1 MPRTNGRGIRSG
13 PGRWYSGVILR
24 EMPSSRTNRPED
36 VESKQENEYA
46 ELKRSIG
53 MLVTLRPE
61 QLLLLHPRVRWGRGS
76 ASKHTTPELQV
87 EEAQALCQV
96 IPQFRVVSSVVVN
109 TDYDVRKKMIW
120 GMGRLEAINK
130 YRQQHNV
137 SAIFINV
144 DMLSPLQQH
153 ELSIYFGL
161 PVYDRYS
168 IVLNIF
174 KMYAK
179 TREARLQIALA
190 EIPYVRERVKF
201 MNGRPDSLN
210 TIPQIGNEAS
220 SCILGSSSAEDRL
233 EFLRLREHKIRKQI
247 SSKMEATKKE
257 VQEIKEKSGPAKTPV
272 IGVIGY
278 TNAGKTTLIKK
289 LTDSQT
295 LFGEDRLF
303 ATLDTTTHH
312 AILPSASRVILA
324 DTIGFI
330 MDLPVKLFLS
340 FSATL
345 QHVENAD
352 LLIHVMDLAHPDLLA
367 QRDNVF
373 ETLQNLRIRQFL
385 IDSIV
390 NVGNKLDK
398 CDQARK
404 EGLLKW
410 GILPQGDNDEPNYQ
424 QHGTGMSSPIF
435 PISCRTMEGMS
446 ELIKQ
451 LDKSVQLLNGNRLR
465 RLQLAHS
472 SKAIPYLYEHGF
484 IRVPPAPTECGNY
497 LLIDVNMND
506 EQFSKFRTAIGTRF
520 KRKDGQK

>member
-1 MPRTNGRGIRSG
+1 
-13 PGRWYSGVILR
+13 
-24 EMPSSRTNRPED
+24 
-36 VESKQENEYA
+36 
-46 ELKRSIG
+46 
-53 MLVTLRPE
+53 
-61 QLLLLHPRVRWGRGS
+61 
-76 ASKHTTPELQV
+76 
-87 EEAQALCQV
+87 
-96 IPQFRVVSSVVVN
+96 
-109 TDYDVRKKMIW
+109 
-120 GMGRLEAINK
+120 
-130 YRQQHNV
+130 
-137 SAIFINV
+137 
-144 DMLSPLQQH
+144 
-153 ELSIYFGL
+153 
-161 PVYDRYS
+161 
-168 IVLNIF
+168 
-174 KMYAK
+174 
-179 TREARLQIALA
+179 
-190 EIPYVRERVKF
+190 
-201 MNGRPDSLN
+201 
-210 TIPQIGNEAS
+210 
-220 SCILGSSSAEDRL
+220 
-233 EFLRLREHKIRKQI
+233 
-247 SSKMEATKKE
+247 
-257 VQEIKEKSGPAKTPV
+257 
-272 IGVIGY
+272 
-278 TNAGKTTLIKK
+278 

-345 QHVENAD
+345 QHVENAVRKLGISLRSEIQQLIAFQD

-451 LDKSVQLLNGNRLR
+451 LDKVIDSRLGSHIICSFHCQSVQLLNGNRLR

-520 KRKDGQK
+520 KRKDGQKRGEVLMTDS